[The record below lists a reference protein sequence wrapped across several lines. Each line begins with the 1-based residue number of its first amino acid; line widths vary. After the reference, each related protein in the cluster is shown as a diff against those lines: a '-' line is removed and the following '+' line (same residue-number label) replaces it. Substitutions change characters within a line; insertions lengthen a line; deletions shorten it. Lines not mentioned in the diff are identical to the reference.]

1 MEVDSDENTRFLDG
15 SKSFLNWFENLPGAT
30 FHKEISIEDLRHQN
44 AGRGIIAKS
53 DIPADTVLFT
63 IPRSSILCAATSP
76 LKELIPEIFDLD
88 NVDDQFDDD
97 DDGDDNN
104 DENKSPSQKG
114 QNSWTLLILIMMYE
128 HLRGEASPW
137 KPYLDVLPSTFNT
150 PMFWSPSELSALQ
163 SSALVSKVGKAEA
176 DAMIATQILPVIR
189 SNPAVFFPP
198 SSSPSDRPV
207 VPTTDDE
214 LARLAHRMGSTIM
227 AYAFDL
233 ESDEATINENNEAD
247 EQDEWEED
255 REGKTMLGMVPMAD
269 MLNADAEFNAHINH
283 GEASLTAVSLRPI
296 RAGEEILNF
305 YGPLSSAEL
314 LRRYGYVTEKHA
326 RWDVVELAWEAFE
339 ARLPERFFAGDK
351 LAPEQWAAVQ
361 ARLRADDDFE
371 EGFVLERYGPDPS
384 PAGLLEE
391 PAVFGGLP
399 DELGEQLKLF
409 FKAVKKVTG
418 GSNGIALRALEDK
431 AYRKEMLLETAQ
443 KALADREKQ
452 YGSSLEEDEQLLASG
467 RLEGR
472 ERMAVWVRRGEK
484 QVLRE
489 AQAWAKKELDEILR
503 NKISEQSKDDEGR
516 ASKRRR
522 F

>member
-1 MEVDSDENTRFLDG
+1 MHPTIQTV
-15 SKSFLNWFENLPGAT
+15 
-30 FHKEISIEDLRHQN
+30 
-44 AGRGIIAKS
+44 AKT
-53 DIPADTVLFT
+53 DIPADTALFT

-88 NVDDQFDDD
+88 NVV
-97 DDGDDNN
+97 DDGDDDDNGDN
-104 DENKSPSQKG
+104 PPSQKG

-128 HLRGEASPW
+128 HLRGDASPW
-137 KPYLDVLPSTFNT
+137 KPYLDVLPSTFST

-176 DAMIATQILPVIR
+176 DAMISTQILPVIR
-189 SNPAVFFPP
+189 SNPSVFFP
-198 SSSPSDRPV
+198 SSSSDCPLPV
-207 VPTTDDE
+207 TDDQ
-214 LARLAHRMGSTIM
+214 LAQLAHRMGSTIM

-233 ESDEATINENNEAD
+233 ESEEATINENNEAD

-283 GEASLTAVSLRPI
+283 GEDSLTAVSLRPI

-326 RWDVVELAWEAFE
+326 RWDVVELAWETFE
-339 ARLPERFFAGDK
+339 ARLSDKFFAGDK

-361 ARLRADDDFE
+361 VRLRADEDFE
-371 EGFVLERYGPDPS
+371 EGFVLERYSPDPS

-391 PAVFGGLP
+391 PAVFSGLP

-418 GSNGIALRALEDK
+418 GNNGIALRALEDK
-431 AYRKEMLLETAQ
+431 AYRKEILFETAH

-467 RLEGR
+467 QIEGR
-472 ERMAVWVRRGEK
+472 EKMAVWVRRGEK
-484 QVLRE
+484 QVVRE